1 MNEKDI
7 KDLNKSFP
15 YLTAEYNWWT
25 RSSQEQVFLPG
36 LEKEDVEILIKF
48 LIKEYKSIMDYGR
61 NVHHQNEIEE
71 LYNDKLS
78 ELKAL

>member
-7 KDLNKSFP
+7 EELNISYP
-15 YLTAEYNWWT
+15 YLTAKYNWWT
-25 RSSQEQVFLPG
+25 SSEEELFLPG
-36 LEKEDVEILIKF
+36 LGKEEVDILIKF

-61 NVHHQNEIEE
+61 NVHHQQEIEE
-71 LYNDKLS
+71 LYNAKLS